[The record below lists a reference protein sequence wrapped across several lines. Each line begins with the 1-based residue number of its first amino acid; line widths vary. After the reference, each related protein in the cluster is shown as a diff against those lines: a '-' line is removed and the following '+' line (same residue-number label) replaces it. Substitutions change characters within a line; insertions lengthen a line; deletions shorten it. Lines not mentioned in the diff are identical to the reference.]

1 MEQQNLNNHEKQDMD
16 DDDYIDDSFP
26 VSTKVIGWGIAAI
39 AFAIFAVTFNNSGM
53 VLRAG
58 FFGKAFAVLIG
69 ALLGWGGALIGDA
82 LCRFARPSAVFTQG
96 GFFSLVFLKLF
107 WIAGP
112 QVIGLAIGVMLGI
125 SQVLSRI

>member
-1 MEQQNLNNHEKQDMD
+1 MEQQDLNNYEKPDMD
-16 DDDYIDDSFP
+16 GNDDGFP
-26 VSTKVIGWGIAAI
+26 ATTRVLGWGIAAI
-39 AFAIFAVTFNNSGM
+39 VFAIFAVTFNNSGM

-96 GFFSLVFLKLF
+96 GFFSLVFIKLF

-112 QVIGLAIGVMLGI
+112 QVIGLVIGVMLGI

>member
-16 DDDYIDDSFP
+16 DDDYNDSFP